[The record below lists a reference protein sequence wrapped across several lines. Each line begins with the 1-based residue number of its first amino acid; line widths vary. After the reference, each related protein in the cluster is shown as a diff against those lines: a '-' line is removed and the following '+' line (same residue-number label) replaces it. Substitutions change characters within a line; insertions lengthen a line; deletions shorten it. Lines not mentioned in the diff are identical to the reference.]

1 MQKRAKAN
9 CFKPENP
16 PIDPNDKYLS
26 SHIKLAFSWLED
38 CKTLMGDLAFRN
50 QFPRPITLPGT
61 YVLTKYLYIFYK
73 PVIFMAKKFSSID
86 HFPFAG
92 IRTAIGLD
100 RGSAFVL
107 KSDITYKHW
116 NTGSTLLVESKNQS
130 RPKRMFKGDA
140 RSRALKLCG
149 WGLDEPELMSL
160 VRKLE
165 NTGQYERAAAVAV
178 FNLEMRAAL
187 QSLERSLQC
196 EKHNENL
203 STVAMALAGFNEEKV
218 LTINKYIY

>member
-1 MQKRAKAN
+1 
-9 CFKPENP
+9 
-16 PIDPNDKYLS
+16 
-26 SHIKLAFSWLED
+26 
-38 CKTLMGDLAFRN
+38 
-50 QFPRPITLPGT
+50 
-61 YVLTKYLYIFYK
+61 
-73 PVIFMAKKFSSID
+73 
-86 HFPFAG
+86 
-92 IRTAIGLD
+92 
-100 RGSAFVL
+100 
-107 KSDITYKHW
+107 
-116 NTGSTLLVESKNQS
+116 
-130 RPKRMFKGDA
+130 MFKGDA

-165 NTGQYERAAAVAV
+165 NQGQYERAAAVAV

-218 LTINKYIY
+218 KYILLLIYVSLFILMNK